1 MNRERFIMTRASRI
15 VLAAITLWA
24 LAMIVPDL
32 YRLVQ
37 PLGSFG
43 FYANN
48 DGLITDVRG
57 PFPDEA
63 SSPAFAAGLRPG
75 DRLDLA
81 RMRCIPI
88 NTRQC
93 ASAMAALGGMR
104 LVIDQQRAELAL
116 AATADRPA
124 RQVEI
129 VAQQRPY
136 NWWVVAVLALDQ
148 IAGIL
153 VILAAAWL
161 VWTRPGPMTWGF
173 FLYVIWF
180 NPGQSS
186 QYYAVLQ
193 YYSPIGLLTQ
203 NILGAIAQGIG
214 SAGFI
219 LFALR
224 APTDET
230 TARWR
235 PVERA
240 LPAVAIVLS
249 VLLSLSY
256 ANLFGYPTETVTR
269 AGILSALAVAACAF
283 AVMLAR
289 RKELPPQDYQRLR
302 WVIWGAL
309 IGLSALAVADVGTL
323 TTMLDFVWGG
333 EPPPEQFWGFLYLVN
348 GVLCL
353 FVSEAIRRPRVVAV
367 SVPLRRV
374 TILGLLVS
382 LPMLFLHEQID
393 HVREALD
400 NVFAIPSWTWI
411 GIATFLLFLI
421 TRLHEYLV
429 HHVDR
434 LFHRSIAAATQRL
447 GNAILSAEDFAE
459 IETNLVQGVQNA
471 LDLASAT
478 LFRHEGRVF
487 RRAAAHHG
495 WDDATRTLEPGDP
508 MLEPIRTHH
517 PFGISA
523 EAAARNRL
531 PDGLRRPILAV
542 PVGDRLRCLA
552 LALYGPHAAGTDLS
566 HDERAMLANLAE
578 LAASAFMKLDHDR
591 LSHRVAV
598 LEAELNTSNAKL
610 AVARPPSDSAS

>member
-1 MNRERFIMTRASRI
+1 MQRMRQSVSRI

-43 FYANN
+43 FYSNN

-57 PFPDEA
+57 PFLDEV
-63 SSPAFAAGLRPG
+63 SSPAFQAGLRPG
-75 DRLDLA
+75 DQLDLA

-88 NTRQC
+88 NTRKC

-104 LVIDQQRAELAL
+104 LVIDHQRLELAL
-116 AATADRPA
+116 VATPERPA
-124 RQVEI
+124 GQVEI

-136 NWWVVAVLALDQ
+136 SWWVVGGLALDQ
-148 IAGIL
+148 LAGIL

-173 FLYVIWF
+173 FLYIIWF

-186 QYYAVLQ
+186 QYYALLQ
-193 YYSPIGLLTQ
+193 YYSPIALLTQ
-203 NILGAIAQGIG
+203 NILGSIAQGIG

-219 LFALR
+219 LFAFR

-235 PVERA
+235 LGEKA
-240 LPAVAIVLS
+240 LPAVAILLA

-256 ANLFGYPTETVTR
+256 ANLFGYPTETLTR
-269 AGILSALAVAACAF
+269 AGILSALAVAVCAF
-283 AVMLAR
+283 AVLLAR

-302 WVIWGAL
+302 WVIWGCL
-309 IGLSALAVADVGTL
+309 IGLSALAIADVGTL
-323 TTMLDFVWGG
+323 TTMLDFLWGG
-333 EPPPEQFWGFLYLVN
+333 EPPPEQFWGFIYLVN

-353 FVSEAIRRPRVVAV
+353 FVSEAIRRPRVVTV

-400 NVFAIPSWTWI
+400 KVFTIPSWTWI
-411 GIATFLLFLI
+411 AIATLMLFLI
-421 TRLHEYLV
+421 SRLHEWLV
-429 HHVDR
+429 HHADR
-434 LFHRSIAAATQRL
+434 LFHRSVAAAGQRL
-447 GNAILSAEDFAE
+447 AKAILSAEDFAH
-459 IETNLVQGVQNA
+459 IETNLVQGVQHA

-478 LFRHEGRVF
+478 VLRHEGRIF

-495 WDDATRTLEPGDP
+495 WDDAARTLESSDP
-508 MLEPIRTHH
+508 MLEPIRTNR

-523 EAAARNRL
+523 EDAARNRL

-542 PVGDRLRCLA
+542 PIGDRLRCLA

-566 HDERAMLANLAE
+566 HDERAMLANLAD
-578 LAASAFMKLDHDR
+578 LAASAFMKLDHER
-591 LSHRVAV
+591 LCDRVAV
-598 LEAELNTSNAKL
+598 LEAELKASNARL
-610 AVARPPSDSAS
+610 AAARPPSQSAS